1 LKIDAGNF
9 DTSVINSINNQI
21 NRSTSNS
28 NIFIYSKKIVA
39 DAIIND
45 ININALASKKNQTLF
60 LFKGKGGEG
69 TVFVSNDTKLA
80 VKIYNKSKSNPTKE
94 QKLKSMVKAGVNVHG
109 ICWPVKYINFRDRA
123 AYVMRAA
130 IGTDLHLLLRKKTLE
145 QYSNID
151 RLFLIKIAI
160 DLLNKIVY
168 LHQKEILIGDINL
181 MNILVDIE
189 KSETYLIDTDS
200 FQFDRY
206 PCPVG
211 SVIFTAPEL
220 QHTNFSN
227 YFRTKQH
234 EYFAIATLLFII
246 FHGGKAPYAHIGG
259 AGPAEDIKNR
269 NFPYPY
275 GNDFHY
281 ETPKGVYENMWS
293 MLPIKMRQAFYDI
306 FKKGKRISPE
316 DWKNILVQ
324 YKKKLD
330 NGADKKIFPD
340 SNIRIIGRTSIAQ
353 EGEGGNIG
361 DPENIINESGEGF
374 AIMELSS
381 KAVKLLINNEP
392 TEEFVFRQ
400 FYKKVFFTNTG
411 NLLKGE
417 IPKMQMY
424 RYNEKVIPRIIA
436 LKDKAIEKGSK
447 YLYAYAGSVYRAA
460 SNREDLIDMIKKNAD
475 ISIKIIDDKDESQFN
490 YLAQTNTIPELL
502 GSKICLFDFGASSFR
517 INLFDENGN
526 KKWSQKC
533 DFGYESL
540 KKLLLLNNDSGVAI
554 SSAFEIFDTLITNEQ
569 KINTIINNCNKI
581 KDIPFQFVGLGGPF
595 TKVTGFKP
603 AIIYHKRKVEGDIF
617 ENKKIEAEE
626 ILNEKV
632 NNLGE
637 VVFKE
642 GRSFKEIGLI
652 NDYFTLRVSLPIIN
666 KILDVTMKKEV
677 IISGTSLW
685 YGLYYHHLTNKKEKY
700 NA

>member
-1 LKIDAGNF
+1 MKIDAERF

-21 NRSTSNS
+21 NRYTSNS

-45 ININALASKKNQTLF
+45 ININALANKKNQTLF

-80 VKIYNKSKSNPTKE
+80 VKIYNKGKSNPTKE
-94 QKLKSMVKAGVNVHG
+94 QKLISMVKAGINVHG
-109 ICWPVKYINFRDRA
+109 ICWPIKSFDFQGRA

-130 IGTDLHLLLRKKTLE
+130 IGKDLHLLLRKNTLE

-151 RLFLIKIAI
+151 RFFLIKIAI
-160 DLLNKIVY
+160 DLLNKIVH

-206 PCPVG
+206 LCPVG
-211 SVIFTAPEL
+211 SVTFTAPEL

-227 YFRTKQH
+227 IFRTKQH

-269 NFPYPY
+269 NFPYPF
-275 GNDFHY
+275 GVDFHY

-293 MLPIKMRQAFYDI
+293 MLPINMREAFYKV
-306 FKKGKRISPE
+306 FKQGNRISTK
-316 DWKNILVQ
+316 DWRNILVQ

-330 NGADKKIFPD
+330 NGADKNIFPD
-340 SNIRIIGRTSIAQ
+340 SNIRIIGRTSIRQ

-392 TEEFVFRQ
+392 TDEFVFDQ

-417 IPKMQMY
+417 IPKMQMH

-436 LKDKAIEKGSK
+436 LREKAIEKGSK

-460 SNREDLIDMIKKNAD
+460 SNREALIDTIKRNAN
-475 ISIKIIDDKDESQFN
+475 ISIKIIDNKDESQFN

-526 KKWSQKC
+526 KEWIRKC

-540 KKLLLLNNDSGVAI
+540 KKLLLLNNDSRSEI
-554 SSAFEIFDTLITNEQ
+554 TSAFEIFDTLITNEQ
-569 KINTIINNCNKI
+569 IINAIIKDCNEI

-595 TKVTGFKP
+595 TKVTGHKGAKF
-603 AIIYHKRKVEGDIF
+603 YHKRKVEGAIF

-637 VVFKE
+637 VEFKE
-642 GRSFKEIGLI
+642 GRSPKDIRLI

-685 YGLYYHHLTNKKEKY
+685 YGLYYHHLTIKKEKY